1 MCASQ
6 EIVHNEAIAT
16 TPHPSSTLPPLP
28 PASSLFVASPSSPPP
43 PPPAPRAVRRLTMEN
58 QEADSQSRRSLSP
71 AAAVESPPPPSPE
84 RAASPSVGES
94 PQPPDQD
101 STASPI
107 AYCSQYRLMEH
118 AQQNGPPPV
127 SAAVGGWLRDAFGP
141 SSQPPARYP
150 TPPAAPRKDQY
161 IPNSE
166 SECSDNCSR
175 PRAPQAYLF
184 RDGRLLFH
192 KTYQGR
198 QPFTFVD
205 TRLYQGG
212 RHDWYGVHNER
223 DLLWARRLNLV
234 LEHHN
239 IPRRARSPETTPG
252 PSGAAGNR
260 RLRR

>member
-1 MCASQ
+1 MCTSR

-16 TPHPSSTLPPLP
+16 TPPPSSTLPPLP
-28 PASSLFVASPSSPPP
+28 SASPLFVASPLSPPPP
-43 PPPAPRAVRRLTMEN
+43 PPPAPRAVRRLTLEKQ
-58 QEADSQSRRSLSP
+58 QEADSPSRRSLSP

-94 PQPPDQD
+94 PQ
-101 STASPI
+101 
-107 AYCSQYRLMEH
+107 
-118 AQQNGPPPV
+118 
-127 SAAVGGWLRDAFGP
+127 RDAFDGP
-141 SSQPPARYP
+141 SLPPPDRYP

-166 SECSDNCSR
+166 SECSDSCNR
-175 PRAPQAYLF
+175 PRAPPAYLF

-239 IPRRARSPETTPG
+239 IPRRARDAC
-252 PSGAAGNR
+252 GAER
-260 RLRR
+260 HL

>member
-16 TPHPSSTLPPLP
+16 TPPPSSTLPPLP
-28 PASSLFVASPSSPPP
+28 SASPLFVASPLSPPPP
-43 PPPAPRAVRRLTMEN
+43 PPPAPRAVRRLTLEKQ
-58 QEADSQSRRSLSP
+58 QEADSPSRRSLSP

-94 PQPPDQD
+94 PQPPDPV

-118 AQQNGPPPV
+118 EQQNGPPPV
-127 SAAVGGWLRDAFGP
+127 SAAVGSWLRDAFDGP
-141 SSQPPARYP
+141 SLPPPDRYP

-166 SECSDNCSR
+166 SECSDSCNR
-175 PRAPQAYLF
+175 PRAPPAYLF

-239 IPRRARSPETTPG
+239 IPRRARDAC
-252 PSGAAGNR
+252 GAER
-260 RLRR
+260 HL